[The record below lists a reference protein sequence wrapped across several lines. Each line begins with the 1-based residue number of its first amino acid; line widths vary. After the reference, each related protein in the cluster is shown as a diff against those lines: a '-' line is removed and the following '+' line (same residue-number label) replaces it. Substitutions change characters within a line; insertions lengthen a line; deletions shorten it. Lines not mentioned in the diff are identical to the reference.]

1 MLEWSHIK
9 NEIRGRGDEKEL
21 IISLTPRLDLI
32 IQALNEL
39 RVSIYVCVGVDGG
52 MVVRFCLHCED
63 QNVFIRIVRKP
74 EITHIVTSQWLRGK
88 SLHKSTKNV

>member
-39 RVSIYVCVGVDGG
+39 
-52 MVVRFCLHCED
+52 
-63 QNVFIRIVRKP
+63 
-74 EITHIVTSQWLRGK
+74 
-88 SLHKSTKNV
+88 